1 MNKPLTRHFSKSV
14 SSVYIFLVCYIYQ
27 RCDQQGGCSR
37 LLSKICVKGIG
48 KFIER
53 TSAHTLLNT
62 PQGCDLCLFLLFCS
76 IVHLPTYMYLP
87 FQRCFPPP
95 SYYYYCHVIIIPP
108 ENFCA
113 PSLTLWFIC
122 YFPMKKLSPPLSHS
136 LTSSLLTPS
145 RINVTTII
153 WDRSIC
159 IENRLSGWIRNWC
172 SGSFNSCVS

>member
-14 SSVYIFLVCYIYQ
+14 SSVYIFLVCCIYQ
-27 RCDQQGGCSR
+27 SCDRQSGCSR
-37 LLSKICVKGIG
+37 LLSKIWVKGIQ

-53 TSAHTLLNT
+53 TPAPTLLNM

-108 ENFCA
+108 ENFCT
-113 PSLTLWFIC
+113 PSLTLWFI
-122 YFPMKKLSPPLSHS
+122 MKKLSPPLSHS
-136 LTSSLLTPS
+136 LTFSLLTPS
-145 RINVTTII
+145 CINVTTII
-153 WDRSIC
+153 WDD
-159 IENRLSGWIRNWC
+159 NR
-172 SGSFNSCVS
+172 